1 MKSKKIA
8 ELGLL
13 IALAFVLG
21 YLESL
26 IPFTIGIPG
35 AKLGLAN
42 VVTLIAIVRL
52 GLKDAVAV
60 IFARAVLTGMTF
72 GSLYSMIYSL
82 AGGILSSIV
91 MWALSRFKKFSM
103 IGVSVAGGV
112 FHNFGQLCVAMII
125 LKSLDLKY
133 YLGFLTVCGV
143 VTGVFIGIIC
153 ITVMKNI
160 RTN

>member
-60 IFARAVLTGMTF
+60 TFARAVLTGMTF